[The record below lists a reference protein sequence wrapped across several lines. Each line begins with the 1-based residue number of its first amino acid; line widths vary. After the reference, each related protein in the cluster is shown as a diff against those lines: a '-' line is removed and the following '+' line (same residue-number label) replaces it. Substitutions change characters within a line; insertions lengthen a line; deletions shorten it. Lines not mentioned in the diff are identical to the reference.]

1 MTKQQIP
8 RPTQRMGDRIRAARE
23 ARGRS
28 TQSAAAEAEISSGYL
43 FKLES
48 GYVGTPSPRVLHRL
62 AQVLGLDY
70 WELMGL
76 AGYVVP
82 DGAGAPSAVA
92 AAPPLASPRPFA
104 SPGPV
109 ESPASRASPELPAPD
124 ALGRIAD
131 ALEGIR
137 EELGMIREAMAAQEN
152 ASRGEN
158 S

>member
-8 RPTQRMGDRIRAARE
+8 RPTQLMGDRMRAARE
-23 ARGRS
+23 AQSRS

-82 DGAGAPSAVA
+82 NGVGASVDAQVEADSRPSG
-92 AAPPLASPRPFA
+92 PPRSARSA
-104 SPGPV
+104 ESSGP
-109 ESPASRASPELPAPD
+109 PAPD
-124 ALGRIAD
+124 DLGRIAD

-137 EELGMIREAMAAQEN
+137 DELGMIRQVLSMGET
-152 ASRGEN
+152 ASRDGN
-158 S
+158 P

>member
-1 MTKQQIP
+1 VNVTKQQIP
-8 RPTQRMGDRIRAARE
+8 RPTQLMGDRMRAARE
-23 ARGRS
+23 AQSRS
-28 TQSAAAEAEISSGYL
+28 TQSAATEAEISSGYL

-82 DGAGAPSAVA
+82 EGASGGMADRVSGGVSDRVPDGA
-92 AAPPLASPRPFA
+92 
-104 SPGPV
+104 
-109 ESPASRASPELPAPD
+109 PAPD

-137 EELGMIREAMAAQEN
+137 DELGMIRRALPPGET
-152 ASRGEN
+152 ASRGGN
-158 S
+158 P

>member
-1 MTKQQIP
+1 M
-8 RPTQRMGDRIRAARE
+8 RAARE
-23 ARGRS
+23 AQSRS

-82 DGAGAPSAVA
+82 DGPGVPL
-92 AAPPLASPRPFA
+92 AAPEA
-104 SPGPV
+104 PGQ
-109 ESPASRASPELPAPD
+109 PAPD

-137 EELGMIREAMAAQEN
+137 DELGMIRQVLGPGEA
-152 ASRGEN
+152 ASRGRN
-158 S
+158 P

>member
-1 MTKQQIP
+1 MTKQQTP
-8 RPTQRMGDRIRAARE
+8 RPTRLMGDRMRAARE
-23 ARGRS
+23 AQGRS
-28 TQSAAAEAEISSGYL
+28 TQSAAADAEISSGYL

-48 GYVGTPSPRVLHRL
+48 GFVGTPSPRVLHRL

-82 DGAGAPSAVA
+82 DGVEVPDASGEAPFRPSAPPVSPSSAPSA
-92 AAPPLASPRPFA
+92 PS
-104 SPGPV
+104 
-109 ESPASRASPELPAPD
+109 APD

-137 EELGMIREAMAAQEN
+137 DELVMIRQALPVRETAP
-152 ASRGEN
+152 RGRN
-158 S
+158 P

>member
-1 MTKQQIP
+1 MTKQQTP

-92 AAPPLASPRPFA
+92 AAHLASPE
-104 SPGPV
+104 PV
-109 ESPASRASPELPAPD
+109 ESPASRASPEPAELPAPD

-137 EELGMIREAMAAQEN
+137 EELGMIRAAMAAQEN